1 MRRTFAA
8 LGGAVALCMG
18 LVSCGGGGGGGG
30 TGTASP
36 GTGAPIQSS
45 GKGDETAAYSLQAA
59 GIQDDNESILARVVD
74 ASRDQSR
81 PSGLL
86 HNPSGGDGRNG
97 AYTVYAAN
105 GTEQVLSINF
115 DTGTYAMTDAF
126 RQVTTGT
133 LTQDPLETDVG
144 AFNSSRITAQVNTA
158 RFQATD
164 GAILGS
170 FPFRRGD
177 SNPPTYAVQPFL
189 AFRSFTN
196 DPRQFDGIYNVVGVA
211 VGPTKGYSSS
221 QIQQISI
228 EGNGA
233 RLKFCMYD
241 LVFSSGGCV
250 GTGVESYTISRDAP
264 DAWLATN
271 VGFPGNK
278 FRFRM
283 ARIGGQNIFLAAN
296 PYSTPG
302 YPPENYQ
309 RLSIGFPDIPAAQ
322 ETLKAR
328 VYASDGSYG
337 IAVTDAPMYST
348 NTRRP
353 DATTSGFAYD
363 AKVVAGTQGVQQIN
377 GAGNARF
384 FAIRN
389 TKLVALVGTPANLD
403 TRGYLQ
409 IGLIDGPV
417 SRGPNSGTY
426 SVFASLGSRHTLTID
441 LEAKSYGTADEAGV
455 STSGT
460 LAEDPAEPGT
470 YIVSNLHIDSAANT
484 ARLRVAK
491 NTVVGAFPFP
501 TRPLGDLFQVQ
512 PFIGSNALATVQS
525 AIDGTYNQFTL
536 TSDNYSAYKRVARQ
550 VRIANN
556 GTSLQICDDDAS
568 WQARYTIDNCPAEL
582 KTVFTVSPG
591 AASGNWTAEIPGV
604 PPTSPNFARKYD
616 FSIMEVAGQK
626 VYVGAQYDWWANKT
640 FSIGLEDTGAW
651 PSVVARG
658 ASTRRVAGYPSN
670 SSWNA
675 IGLDAS
681 WLDRAATHADGTQGA
696 ERLAVTPADVAT
708 PQGVRGI
715 GFEAGIGPRYTAM
728 QSKGLAVM
736 SNGLGGGTDFGIFL
750 IEGAD
755 Q

>member
-1 MRRTFAA
+1 MKKTFAA

-18 LVSCGGGGGGGG
+18 LASCGGGSGGGM
-30 TGTASP
+30 ASP
-36 GTGAPIQSS
+36 GDGASVQSAS
-45 GKGDETAAYSLQAA
+45 KGDEAVAYGLQAPA
-59 GIQDDNESILARVVD
+59 SQADSESILAQLVD
-74 ASRDQSR
+74 AGRDQGR
-81 PSGLL
+81 PSGLI
-86 HNPSGGDGRNG
+86 HGASGGDSRNG

-115 DTGTYAMTDAF
+115 DTSTYAMTDAS

-133 LTQDPLETDVG
+133 FTLDPLEADVSV
-144 AFNSSRITAQVNTA
+144 FNSPRATAQVNTA
-158 RFQATD
+158 RFQVVD
-164 GAILGS
+164 GAVLGS
-170 FPFRRGD
+170 FPFRQGD
-177 SNPPTYAVQPFL
+177 SNPPTYSVQPFL
-189 AFRSFTN
+189 AFRSFTD

-233 RLKFCMYD
+233 RLKFCMHD
-241 LVFSSGGCV
+241 LVFSSGGCA
-250 GTGVESYTISRDAP
+250 GTGVESYTISRDAS

-283 ARIGGQNIFLAAN
+283 ARIGDQNTFLAAN

-322 ETLKAR
+322 ETIKAR

-353 DATTSGFAYD
+353 DATSSGFAYD
-363 AKVVAGTQGVQQIN
+363 AKVVTGTQGVQQIN

-409 IGLIDGPV
+409 IGRIDGPV

-426 SVFASLGSRHTLTID
+426 TVFASLGSRHTLTID

-455 STSGT
+455 STGGT

-470 YIVSNLHIDSAANT
+470 YIVSNLRIDSAANT

-491 NTVVGAFPFP
+491 NTVVGAFPYP
-501 TRPLGDLFQVQ
+501 IRPLGDLFQVQ
-512 PFIGSNALATVQS
+512 PFIGSNALAAAQS
-525 AIDGTYNQFTL
+525 AIDGTYNLFTL
-536 TSDNYSAYKRVARQ
+536 NSDNVSAYGRLARQ
-550 VRIANN
+550 VRIANS
-556 GTSLQICDDDAS
+556 GTTLQICDEHDSSA
-568 WQARYTIDNCPAEL
+568 QANYTVDNCPAEL
-582 KTVFTVSPG
+582 KTVFAVSPDT
-591 AASGNWTAEIPGV
+591 ASGNWTAEIPGL
-604 PPTSPNFARKYD
+604 PPSSPNFARKYN

-626 VYVGAQYDWWANKT
+626 TYVGVQYSIWGTKMFT
-640 FSIGLEDTGAW
+640 IGLEDSGAW
-651 PSVVARG
+651 PPVVARG
-658 ASTRRVAGYPSN
+658 ASTRRVTFNPSN
-670 SSWNA
+670 SSWND
-675 IGLDAS
+675 IRLDAS
-681 WLDRAATHADGTQGA
+681 WLDRTATHADGTQA
-696 ERLAVTPADVAT
+696 IEHLAVAPADINK
-708 PQGVRGI
+708 PQGIRDI
-715 GFEAGIGPRYTAM
+715 GLDPGIGPIHTAM
-728 QSKGLAVM
+728 QSKGLVVM
-736 SNGLGGGTDFGIFL
+736 SHGFGLGTDFGMFL

>member
-1 MRRTFAA
+1 MKRTLAA
-8 LGGAVALCMG
+8 LGGAVVLCMS
-18 LVSCGGGGGGGG
+18 LASCGGGNEG
-30 TGTASP
+30 A
-36 GTGAPIQSS
+36 TGAPSPVTGASAQGARKS
-45 GKGDETAAYSLQAA
+45 DEAATYSFQAA
-59 GIQDDNESILARVVD
+59 GKQDDSEAILAQVVD
-74 ASRDQSR
+74 AGRDQTR
-81 PSGLL
+81 PSGLIR
-86 HNPSGGDGRNG
+86 NPAGDDSRNG
-97 AYTVYAAN
+97 VYTVYAAN

-115 DTGTYAMTDAF
+115 DTGTYAMTDASM
-126 RQVTTGT
+126 QVTAGT
-133 LTQDPLETDVG
+133 LSRDAVEADVG
-144 AFNSSRITAQVNTA
+144 IFNSPRITAQVNTA
-158 RFQATD
+158 RFQTTD
-164 GAILGS
+164 GVILGG
-170 FPFRRGD
+170 FPFRQGD
-177 SNPPTYAVQPFL
+177 SASPTYTVLPFL
-189 AFRSFTN
+189 AFRSFV
-196 DPRQFDGIYNVVGVA
+196 DDAKQFDGIYNVVGVA
-211 VGPTKGYSSS
+211 VGATKGYSSS

-228 EGNGA
+228 DGNGA
-233 RLKFCMYD
+233 RLKFCMND
-241 LVFSSGGCV
+241 LVFSSGGCA
-250 GTGVESYTISRDAP
+250 GAGVENYTISKDTSG
-264 DAWLATN
+264 AWLAAN

-283 ARIGGQNIFLAAN
+283 ARIGGQNVFLAAN
-296 PYSTPG
+296 PFSTPG

-309 RLSIGFPDIPAAQ
+309 RLSIGFSDIPSAQ

-353 DATTSGFAYD
+353 DTTTSGFAYD

-377 GAGNARF
+377 GAGNARL

-426 SVFASLGSRHTLTID
+426 SVFAAFGSRHTLSID
-441 LEAKSYGTADEAGV
+441 LAAKSYGTADEAGV

-470 YIVSNLHIDSAANT
+470 YIVSNVRIDAAVNT
-484 ARLRVAK
+484 ARVRLAK

-512 PFIGSNALATVQS
+512 PFIGSSALATAQS

-536 TSDNYSAYKRVARQ
+536 TSDNYSANKRVARQ

-582 KTVFTVSPG
+582 KTVFAISPG
-591 AASGNWTAEIPGV
+591 AASGNWTAEIPSV
-604 PPTSPNFARKYD
+604 PPSSPNFARKYG
-616 FSIMEVAGQK
+616 FSIMEMAGQK
-626 VYVGAQYDWWANKT
+626 VYVGAQYDSWANKT
-640 FSIGLEDTGAW
+640 FSIGLEDSDAW

-670 SSWNA
+670 SSWNSV
-675 IGLDAS
+675 GLDSS
-681 WLDRAATHADGTQGA
+681 WLDRTVAHADGTQGT
-696 ERLAVTPADVAT
+696 ERLALAPADLTT
-708 PQGVRGI
+708 PQGLRGI
-715 GFEAGIGPRYTAM
+715 GLEPGIGPRYIVM

-736 SNGLGGGTDFGIFL
+736 SNGSGFGIDFGIFL